1 MKSIES
7 DPIDFSLTEI
17 QAQMTSV
24 MAMNLTESARLGI
37 HAAGM
42 RWEDA
47 LAVVCG
53 LRRKDFYKSMTTHHD
68 HRIWQDV
75 YHASWREKALYVKF
89 QRAGA
94 FFVIS
99 FKEL

>member
-1 MKSIES
+1 MEKRT
-7 DPIDFSLTEI
+7 PHYSLIEI

-24 MAMNLTESARLGI
+24 QAMNLTESARLGI
-37 HAAGM
+37 HGAGM
-42 RWEDA
+42 GWVDA
-47 LAVVCG
+47 LAVVRG

-75 YHASWREKALYVKF
+75 YHACWREKALYVKF
-89 QRAGA
+89 QKAGA